1 MIREFEYRQDFAEW
15 ARQVESRGEA
25 KAAVMGVAYG
35 PTLEGE
41 TNAQFGL
48 GNSAAMDH
56 VIIVRAEDLDKVTT
70 SHVAAVLA
78 VANDPSDLQTA
89 RRLPLRAGAL

>member
-1 MIREFEYRQDFAEW
+1 MIREFEYRRDF
-15 ARQVESRGEA
+15 VEMGTASASRA
-25 KAAVMGVAYG
+25 VRRKAALMGVAYG

-56 VIIVRAEDLDKVTT
+56 VIIVRAEDLEKVTT
-70 SHVAAVLA
+70 SHVAVSWLW
-78 VANDPSDLQTA
+78 
-89 RRLPLRAGAL
+89 